1 MGGNIFKN
9 GSTRRVTA
17 AEFDNIQKT
26 FTDRLKAAHP
36 YVHFEVLKAYGD
48 KPDFGNLS
56 IFALSDGPSTDEQLL
71 AFMRDCT
78 IDGKAATNGNRV
90 SIPFMGIQTDVTLVP
105 ADNYRFALS
114 YHAFNGMGGLLGRVA
129 HSLDLTLRDDGM
141 VYKLFDDDQA
151 VAEIGVA
158 VTWQQALMLLGY
170 SYGRW
175 CEGFASFDEVF
186 AFVAS
191 SEFFDSAMFMDVEAA
206 VEGDRPTVVQLF
218 AQYLQAASRPSFKV
232 STKTLEVLFDRIPG
246 FCESYADVSGQWTAH
261 KAQQKVIST
270 KFNGHMVAKWT
281 GRSGRALG
289 ELMQF
294 ITKTFGSKED
304 VGMWVLSSS
313 AENIQAMVMEQHQQL
328 NEQQQ
333 PA

>member
-17 AEFDNIQKT
+17 AEFDNIQTT
-26 FTDRLKAAHP
+26 FANRLKAAHP
-36 YVHFEVLKAYGD
+36 YMHFEVLKAYGD

-56 IFALSDGPSTDEQLL
+56 IFALSDGPSTSEQLL

-78 IDGKAATNGNRV
+78 LNGKVAVNGNRV
-90 SIPFMGIQTDVTLVP
+90 SIPYMGIQTDVTFVP

-129 HSLDLTLRDDGM
+129 HSLGLTLRDDGM
-141 VYKLFDDDQA
+141 VYKLHDDDQV
-151 VAEIGVA
+151 VAEIGVS

-175 CEGFASFDEVF
+175 CEGFTSLDEVF

-191 SEFFDSAMFMDVEAA
+191 SEFFDPAMFMDVEAV

-218 AQYLQAASRPSFKV
+218 AQYLQAASRPAGKV
-232 STKTLEVLFDRIPG
+232 PTKTLELLFDRIPG
-246 FCESYADVSGQWTAH
+246 FCESYADVSSQWTAH

-270 KFNGHMVAKWT
+270 KFNGHLVEEWT

-289 ELMQF
+289 ELMQL
-294 ITKTFGSKED
+294 ITKTFGNKE
-304 VGMWVLSSS
+304 GLGLWVLSSS

-328 NEQQQ
+328 NEQHQ

>member
-9 GSTRRVTA
+9 GSTRRMTA

-26 FTDRLKAAHP
+26 FSGRLKAALP
-36 YVHFEVLKAYGD
+36 YTHFEVLKAYGD

-56 IFALSDGPSTDEQLL
+56 IFALSDGPSTNEQVL
-71 AFMRDCT
+71 AFMRDCLV
-78 IDGKAATNGNRV
+78 DGKPAINGNRV
-90 SIPFMGIQTDVTLVP
+90 SIPFMGIQTDVTLLS
-105 ADNYRFALS
+105 ADSYRFALN

-129 HSLDLTLRDDGM
+129 HSLGLTLRDDGM

-151 VAEIGVA
+151 VAEISVA

-175 CEGFASFDEVF
+175 CDGFASLDEVF

-191 SEFFDSAMFMDVEAA
+191 SEFFDPAMFMDVEA
-206 VEGDRPTVVQLF
+206 VVDGDRPTVVQLF
-218 AQYLQAASRPSFKV
+218 AQYLQAASRPAGKV
-232 STKTLEVLFDRIPG
+232 PTKTLEVLFDRIPG
-246 FCESYADVSGQWTAH
+246 FCDSYTDVSGQWTAH

-270 KFNGHMVAKWT
+270 KFNGHLVQEWT
-281 GRSGRALG
+281 GRSGRELG
-289 ELMQF
+289 NLMQL

-304 VGMWVLSSS
+304 LGLWVLASS

-328 NEQQQ
+328 TEQQQ